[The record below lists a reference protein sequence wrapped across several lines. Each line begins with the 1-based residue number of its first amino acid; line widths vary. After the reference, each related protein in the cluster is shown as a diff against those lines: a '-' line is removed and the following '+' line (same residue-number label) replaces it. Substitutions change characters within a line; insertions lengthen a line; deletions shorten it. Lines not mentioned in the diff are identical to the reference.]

1 LTSIR
6 YFAILFLNKFAEE
19 VFSVGKPAEVRLSQE
34 AIDTI
39 NEILSR
45 RRSVE
50 ISFYNG
56 ELQIWE
62 RSSKRKY
69 EASVRG
75 QG

>member
-1 LTSIR
+1 M
-6 YFAILFLNKFAEE
+6 
-19 VFSVGKPAEVRLSQE
+19 GKPAEVRLSQE

-69 EASVRG
+69 KASVRG